1 MYSKH
6 PRETSRPLTP
16 SLTLPLAGGWILFG
30 FLPLGGRGRR
40 CQQLVLSLIML
51 AANACSSPAIRFDTE
66 AAHLGYTRTV
76 VRGTEFLHVA
86 YLKGEQQA
94 KETVHVYLEGDGLPW
109 INHSFVAR
117 DPTPQDALMLRLMK
131 RDSAPSILLG
141 RPCYHGL
148 SDTPPCSP
156 ILWTQ
161 ARYSEP
167 VVASMAAAL
176 DRLLGA
182 AHKRGVAL
190 LGYSGGGVLA
200 MLLAERLPSIRAVIT
215 IAANLDIA
223 AWTRYHGYMGLTGS
237 LNPAE
242 RPPLRPTIVQLHLA
256 GVRDANVPPDLSY
269 SVIARQHRARFYR
282 LENYDHRC
290 CWEAIWP
297 LILSRIKDR

>member
-1 MYSKH
+1 
-6 PRETSRPLTP
+6 
-16 SLTLPLAGGWILFG
+16 
-30 FLPLGGRGRR
+30 
-40 CQQLVLSLIML
+40 ML
-51 AANACSSPAIRFDTE
+51 AANACSSPTIRFDTE

-86 YLKGEQQA
+86 YLKSKQQA
-94 KETVHVYLEGDGLPW
+94 KEAVHVYLEGDGLPW

-117 DPTPQDALMLRLMK
+117 DPTPRDALMLRLMQL
-131 RDSAPSILLG
+131 DPAPSILLG
-141 RPCYHGL
+141 RPCYHGM

-156 ILWTQ
+156 IFWIQ

-176 DRLLGA
+176 DRLLGVT
-182 AHKRGVAL
+182 HKHGVVF

-200 MLLAERLPSIRAVIT
+200 MLLAERFPSSLGLVT

-223 AWTRYHGYMGLTGS
+223 AWTRYHGYTGLTGS

-297 LILSRIKDR
+297 LILSRIRG

>member
-1 MYSKH
+1 M
-6 PRETSRPLTP
+6 
-16 SLTLPLAGGWILFG
+16 
-30 FLPLGGRGRR
+30 
-40 CQQLVLSLIML
+40 VLSLIML
-51 AANACSSPAIRFDTE
+51 AVNACSSPAIRFDTE
-66 AAHLGYTRTV
+66 ATRLGYTRTV

-86 YLKGEQQA
+86 YLKSKQQA
-94 KETVHVYLEGDGLPW
+94 KEAVHVYLEGDGLPW

-156 ILWTQ
+156 IFWIQ

-176 DRLLGA
+176 DRLLGVT
-182 AHKRGVAL
+182 HKHGVVF

-200 MLLAERLPSIRAVIT
+200 MLLAERFPSSLGLVT

-223 AWTRYHGYMGLTGS
+223 AWTRYHGYTELTGS

-256 GVRDANVPPDLSY
+256 GAQDPNVPPDLIY
-269 SVIARQHRARFYR
+269 PVIARQHRAQFYL

-290 CWEAIWP
+290 CWERIWP

>member
-30 FLPLGGRGRR
+30 FLPLRGRGKG

-51 AANACSSPAIRFDTE
+51 AVNACSSPAIRFDTE

-76 VRGTEFLHVA
+76 IRGTEFLHVA
-86 YLKGEQQA
+86 YLRSKQQA

-156 ILWTQ
+156 IFWIQ

-176 DRLLGA
+176 DRLLGVT
-182 AHKRGVAL
+182 HKHGMVF

-200 MLLAERLPSIRAVIT
+200 MLLAERFPSSLGLVT
-215 IAANLDIA
+215 IAANLEIA
-223 AWTRYHGYMGLTGS
+223 AWTRYHGYTELTGS

-256 GVRDANVPPDLSY
+256 GAQDKNVPPDLIY
-269 SVIARQHRARFYR
+269 PVIARQRHAQFYL

-297 LILSRIKDR
+297 LILSRIRG

>member
-30 FLPLGGRGRR
+30 FLPLRGRGRE
-40 CQQLVLSLIML
+40 CQQMVLSLIML
-51 AANACSSPAIRFDTE
+51 AVNACSSPAIRFDTE
-66 AAHLGYTRTV
+66 ATRLGYTRTV

-86 YLKGEQQA
+86 YLKSKQQA
-94 KETVHVYLEGDGLPW
+94 KEAVHVYLEGDGLPW

-117 DPTPQDALMLRLMK
+117 DPTPRDALMLRLMQL
-131 RDSAPSILLG
+131 DPAPSILLG

-156 ILWTQ
+156 IFWIQ

-176 DRLLGA
+176 DRLLGVT
-182 AHKRGVAL
+182 HKHGVVL

-200 MLLAERLPSIRAVIT
+200 MLLAERFPSSLGLVT

-223 AWTRYHGYMGLTGS
+223 AWTRYHGYTGLTGS

-297 LILSRIKDR
+297 LILSRIRG

>member
-1 MYSKH
+1 MLVECDYMYSKH
-6 PRETSRPLTP
+6 PRETSRPLR
-16 SLTLPLAGGWILFG
+16 A
-30 FLPLGGRGRR
+30 R
-40 CQQLVLSLIML
+40 QMVVSLIML
-51 AANACSSPAIRFDTE
+51 AANACSSPTIRFDTE

-86 YLKGEQQA
+86 YLKSKQQA
-94 KETVHVYLEGDGLPW
+94 KEAVHVYLEGDGLPW

-117 DPTPQDALMLRLMK
+117 DPTPRDALMLRLMQL
-131 RDSAPSILLG
+131 DPAPSILLG
-141 RPCYHGL
+141 RPCYHGM

-156 ILWTQ
+156 IFWIQ

-176 DRLLGA
+176 DRLLGVT
-182 AHKRGVAL
+182 HKHGVVF

-200 MLLAERLPSIRAVIT
+200 MLLAERFPSSLGLVT

-223 AWTRYHGYMGLTGS
+223 AWTRYHGYTELTGS

-256 GVRDANVPPDLSY
+256 GAQDTNVPPDLIY
-269 SVIARQHRARFYR
+269 PVIARQRRAQFYL

-290 CWEAIWP
+290 CWEKIWP
-297 LILSRIKDR
+297 LILSWIKG